1 MPFRFYNYERLRR
14 ARRPACREE
23 RWEPLVPIQSFAV
36 AEDGGA
42 LGAQPPARYTGQMQV
57 GDYWQG
63 YDRWLWLRAEV
74 ELPAGLRTACGGV
87 SALAPPTAGA
97 TPGL

>member
-1 MPFRFYNYERLRR
+1 MPFRFYNYERLSR
-14 ARRPACREE
+14 AAARLREE
-23 RWEPLVPIQSFAV
+23 RWEPLVPIRSFDA

-74 ELPAGLRTACGGV
+74 ELPAGPRV
-87 SALAPPTAGA
+87 GA
-97 TPGL
+97 FLLWHHQRRRHPGL